1 MSERLD
7 IGKIGLVQETKDGRI
22 VQIGLRPE
30 QSEMLQIFLGSLSSE
45 KPLVQMS
52 EKYDLVLKSEC
63 EK

>member
-45 KPLVQMS
+45 KPLVRMG